1 MKKITRKVANPDGTL
16 IRRQEDMYRLLNHN
30 IQKLLNQAERTGEY
44 GFPVLYCNTDA
55 YPDYLALYSQPGY
68 YHKTKNTGICFY
80 SYDISFDDIHGL
92 FNAIYYGDRKLLDYY
107 KERFRNVKFF
117 ISPDYSLFGDIQK
130 IENLERVWKARIVAL
145 WFILELH
152 AVMIPNIMYYSVEA
166 LPITCCGLE
175 ECHVV
180 AFSAKGHVR
189 YSSERNLTKAAVK
202 YVVDNFPLKAI
213 VVYSV
218 CGNDANC
225 LELFQ
230 YAIDKGINII
240 IPDNSLRA
248 RNIERR
254 ERNERK

>member
-1 MKKITRKVANPDGTL
+1 MKQITCKVKNNDGSVSRK
-16 IRRQEDMYRLLNHN
+16 QEDMYRLLNHN
-30 IQKLLNQAERTGEY
+30 IQRLLNQAERTGEF
-44 GFPVLYCNTDA
+44 GFPVLYCNTDVF
-55 YPDYLALYSQPGY
+55 PDYLALYNQPGY

-92 FNAIYYGDRKLLDYY
+92 FNAIYYGDKKLLAYY
-107 KERFRNVKFF
+107 KDRFAGVKFF
-117 ISPDYSLFGDIQK
+117 VSPDYSLFGDIQK

-152 AVMIPNIMYYSVEA
+152 AVMIPNIMYYSEDS

-175 ECHVV
+175 KCHVV

-189 YSSERNLTKAAVK
+189 YAAERALTKAAVK
-202 YVVDNFPLKAI
+202 YVVEHLPLKAI
-213 VVYSV
+213 VVYSA
-218 CGNDANC
+218 CGNDENC

-230 YAIDKGINII
+230 YAISHGIKII
-240 IPDNSLRA
+240 IPSNSLRD

-254 ERNERK
+254 RQNERK